1 MKNLNCNVKSFFII
15 LLILSIGLGFLLPQ
29 ETSAFVQ
36 SGQYST
42 YEPADFFQG
51 IWHGLLAPWSL
62 IARWFMDDVMMY
74 AIPNTGWFYDFGFLI
89 GTAGSVPFGWIVAII
104 SVALYFLA

>member
-1 MKNLNCNVKSFFII
+1 MKNFNYNVKSFVVTFFI
-15 LLILSIGLGFLLPQ
+15 LTIGLGFILPQ

-36 SGQYST
+36 TGQYSS
-42 YEPADFFQG
+42 YEPAGFFQG

-62 IARWFMDDVMMY
+62 IARWFIDDVMMY

-89 GTAGSVPFGWIVAII
+89 GIPFSLPIGWVAAII
-104 SVALYFLA
+104 SATLNFLV